1 VEDSLFAQRFRHG
14 LPDELKVMQ
23 DEVEAVARKAGLDF
37 FPVVFEMVKPD
48 EMSMLAAY
56 GGFPTRYPHWRFG
69 MEFEQIHK
77 SYSYGL
83 SKIYEMVINTD
94 PCTAYL
100 MNVNHLTD
108 QKLVM
113 AHVYGHCDFFKNNM
127 WFAHTNRKMLD
138 EMANHATKVRRW
150 VDRLGV
156 PRVEGFIDACLSV
169 DNLID
174 IHSAAIRRQPRV
186 TDPGTASMRERVAAG
201 ESPEL
206 PQAQDFKYGV
216 DRSYMDEYINPKD
229 EVLARREK
237 ALQESLKPVK
247 VPERP
252 ERDVLGFVLQHAP
265 LHDWERDVLAIIRE
279 EALYF
284 APQAQTKIMNEGW
297 ATFWHTKL
305 MTEKLARAD
314 EIVQYAHSTSGTT
327 AMGGRQLNPYKLGL
341 ELFRDIEHRWDT
353 GRHGRD
359 YESCEDMEKK
369 HGWFVDERGG
379 MQKVFEVRRI
389 YNDVQF
395 VDAFLTE
402 DFCRRQGFFAYGYDK
417 KNKQYVIE
425 SREFEAI
432 KAQLLQQLTNF
443 GQPILEVTDAN
454 HDNRGELLME
464 HRHTGAD
471 LQMDW
476 AETALGNLV
485 TLWKRPVSVHSR
497 LNDRPVCIRHDGES
511 ATRTFLD
518 RKEASKPPKKTEKET
533 T

>member
-1 VEDSLFAQRFRHG
+1 MDHSLFVQRFRNG
-14 LPDELKVMQ
+14 LPDELKQMQ
-23 DEVEAVARKAGLDF
+23 DDVEAVARAAGLDF
-37 FPVVFEMVKPD
+37 FPVVFEMVKPE
-48 EMSMLAAY
+48 EMSMLAAF

-100 MNVNHLTD
+100 MNVNHNTD

-127 WFAHTNRKMLD
+127 WFGHTNRKMLD
-138 EMANHATKVRRW
+138 AMANHATKVRKW
-150 VDRLGV
+150 VDRLGL
-156 PRVEGFIDACLSV
+156 PRVEEFIDTCLSV

-174 IHSAAIRRQPRV
+174 IHSAAIRRQPAMTETGEHLRARV
-186 TDPGTASMRERVAAG
+186 EAG
-201 ESPEL
+201 ETPDL
-206 PQAQDFKYGV
+206 PQAQDFKYSV
-216 DRSYMDEYINPKD
+216 DRSYMDEYINPKA
-229 EVLARREK
+229 EVLAAREK
-237 ALQESLKPVK
+237 ALEETLKPQK
-247 VPERP
+247 VPAKP
-252 ERDVLGFVLQHAP
+252 ERDVLGFILQHAR
-265 LHDWERDVLAIIRE
+265 LHDWEREILGIIRE
-279 EALYF
+279 ESLYF

-327 AMGGRQLNPYKLGL
+327 AMGRKQLNPYKLGL
-341 ELFRDIEHRWDT
+341 ELFRDIERRWDT
-353 GRHGRD
+353 GRHGREYD
-359 YESCEDMEKK
+359 ECDDMTKK
-369 HGWFVDERGG
+369 REWFRDERGG
-379 MQKVFEVRRI
+379 IQKIYEVRRI

-402 DFCRRQGFFAYGYDK
+402 EFCRRQGFFAYAYDK

-425 SREFEAI
+425 SREFDKI
-432 KAQLLQQLTNF
+432 KQQLLKQLTNF
-443 GQPILEVTDAN
+443 GQPIVEVVDAN

-464 HRHTGAD
+464 HRHGGDD

-476 AETALGNLV
+476 AETALGNL
-485 TLWKRPVSVHSR
+485 TKLWRRPVHIHTQ
-497 LNDRPVCIRHDGES
+497 LNGRPVRLSHDGENAS
-511 ATRTFLD
+511 RTFLD
-518 RKEASKPPKKTEKET
+518 RKGSKKPPKKKEKESS
-533 T
+533 